1 MFSVNESNHVRE
13 AVLHVPHTA
22 WLDGS
27 GGCFNMADVTGWN
40 RNGEIFW
47 IRDTSDEDQPMVFV
61 PGVSRER
68 IMGMKEGSG
77 CGLDRKGKM
86 KPNKVD
92 RNAVAGSSAKRK
104 LCVAPDHKAKGSPVY
119 ATASAMAA
127 VRSPAD
133 RRFLPSA
140 VPSTELAEADQ
151 AKSRACLKDLCPEDK
166 RRIANLIQELARVT
180 EEKDET
186 MQRLHDEQES
196 FEMKI
201 QQLEEQNQL
210 IVQERQSL
218 QQQYRECQELLS
230 LYQQY
235 LSQQH
240 ETLSQSCSQRKV
252 STDEYIPSGPRRTAG
267 HDRSYL
273 GLSNHEAVRG
283 EGQRSSWTDTPTQH
297 LTSNYQPSDPAE
309 RASQFTGPQ
318 GVRQGPQHP
327 GAFKCAGS
335 VTVDSACR
343 STKEMCGSF
352 CSPREMSPRIEDGGP
367 SSGEVVATAPPA
379 GQEDWNERRNRL
391 LLQKMEL
398 EVERERLQA
407 RLAQQEDRL
416 LQQNQRLR
424 QSRLEHSR
432 LPDVP
437 VGGSDS
443 ISNGLELHKQ
453 NTSRGDLS
461 CQTDVRVLSVGTA
474 GQPATDKGSMSHPS
488 DQSLHSGGA
497 VTLPTKPAASP
508 VVSSVQLQ
516 PGPSAVDKTPRRCSP
531 HITQPCSLDSSLIEL
546 LEVISPISGR
556 DRSGYLTQQ
565 HLKQPS
571 MACRVRGVPASAS
584 FAPPRPP
591 QHSMQE
597 DPEESQLLEEIFF
610 IC

>member
-1 MFSVNESNHVRE
+1 
-13 AVLHVPHTA
+13 
-22 WLDGS
+22 
-27 GGCFNMADVTGWN
+27 MADVTGWN
-40 RNGEIFW
+40 RNGGIFW
-47 IRDTSDEDQPMVFV
+47 IRDTSDEDQPVVFV
-61 PGVSRER
+61 PGVSREK
-68 IMGMKEGSG
+68 IMGMKEGSR

-86 KPNKVD
+86 KPSKVD

-104 LCVAPDHKAKGSPVY
+104 LCVAPEHKAKGSPVY
-119 ATASAMAA
+119 ATPSAMSA
-127 VRSPAD
+127 VQSRAD
-133 RRFLPSA
+133 SRFLPPA

-196 FEMKI
+196 FERKI

-235 LSQQH
+235 LSQEH
-240 ETLSQSCSQRKV
+240 EKLSQSCSQRKV
-252 STDEYIPSGPRRTAG
+252 STDEFVPAGPRRPGG
-267 HDRSYL
+267 HDCSYL
-273 GLSNHEAVRG
+273 GLSNHDAVKG
-283 EGQRSSWTDTPTQH
+283 DGQRSSRTDTPTQH
-297 LTSNYQPSDPAE
+297 PASSYQPSDPAE
-309 RASQFTGPQ
+309 RASQVTGPQ

-327 GAFKCAGS
+327 GTFKCAGS
-335 VTVDSACR
+335 VTVDSR

-352 CSPREMSPRIEDGGP
+352 CSPCEMRLEDGGP
-367 SSGEVVATAPPA
+367 SSSEVAATAPPA
-379 GQEDWNERRNRL
+379 GQEDWKERRNRL

-407 RLAQQEDRL
+407 CLTQQEERL
-416 LQQNQRLR
+416 LQQRQRLR

-443 ISNGLELHKQ
+443 VSNGLELQKQ
-453 NTSRGDLS
+453 NTPRGDLS
-461 CQTDVRVLSVGTA
+461 CQVDVRVLPVGTA
-474 GQPATDKGSMSHPS
+474 GQPATDKGAMSHPL

-497 VTLPTKPAASP
+497 VTLPTEHAAPST
-508 VVSSVQLQ
+508 VESSVQLQ
-516 PGPSAVDKTPRRCSP
+516 SVPSAVDKTPRSRSLR
-531 HITQPCSLDSSLIEL
+531 ITQPCSVDSTLIEL
-546 LEVISPISGR
+546 LEVMSPISGR
-556 DRSGYLTQQ
+556 DYTGFLTQQ
-565 HLKQPS
+565 RLKPPFIAS
-571 MACRVRGVPASAS
+571 GVRGMPASAS
-584 FAPPRPP
+584 FVPPPSP